1 MAENI
6 GGITELGA
14 AALSGGLSFLGN
26 LGGSIG
32 GGLFSANQ
40 AKKNRAFQERM
51 YNKQVEDNFNFWKM
65 QADYNNPSAALQRI
79 QDAGLNPLL
88 YYSDGQGISGN
99 LTSAPASA
107 TAPHG
112 AQGQVSSF
120 HSPIELA
127 NLALLHE
134 QADNLR
140 ADSELKR
147 SQAQEHDTRVDW
159 YQSTKGMQYLMYK
172 REYEKLDFEIHQ
184 IATSTNM
191 LADMTWKNLE
201 VLDKSMEMMDKHYNL
216 SERDLERQIAYNLAD
231 IAVRN
236 REVDATL
243 KKIAVETYNAVT
255 QRKLALS
262 VIARNAEE
270 VKKIMSDTKLTDQER
285 QLKLHET
292 INQFLHNVGY
302 ADSRTENVNGM
313 AGALLLL
320 TGTMF
325 GRSEQNDADLKQLMK
340 ELGVDDN

>member
-1 MAENI
+1 M
-6 GGITELGA
+6 GVTELGA
-14 AALSGGLSFLGN
+14 SALQGGLSFLGN
-26 LGGSIG
+26 LGGSIAS
-32 GGLFSANQ
+32 GLFNANQ
-40 AKKNRAFQERM
+40 AKINRKFQERM
-51 YNKQVEDNFNFWKM
+51 YNKQVEDNINFWKM
-65 QADYNNPSAALQRI
+65 QNEYNLPSAQLQRL

-88 YYSDGQGISGN
+88 MYGEGGVQNVATQQPQPG
-99 LTSAPASA
+99 

-112 AQGQVSSF
+112 AQASASF
-120 HSPIELA
+120 HTPIELA

-134 QADNLR
+134 QAENLR

-147 SQAQEHDTRVDW
+147 SQAGEHDTRVDW

-243 KKIAVETYNAVT
+243 KKISVDIYNAVT

-270 VKKIMSDTKLTDQER
+270 VKKIMSDTKLTGQER
-285 QLKLHET
+285 QLKLQQT

-340 ELGVDDN
+340 ELGVDGN